1 MMMFP
6 MFITLAVLLLFAS
19 NAALAAPSNL
29 EHRQLARPDEGNLK
43 NVVLDDGT
51 PVGSVQ
57 NVNAVVV
64 PGASA
69 ARCRLS
75 QRVRTGRRRQYRRR
89 THQV

>member
-1 MMMFP
+1 MFP

-57 NVNAVVV
+57 NANAVVV

-69 ARCRLS
+69 ARCR
-75 QRVRTGRRRQYRRR
+75 TGRRRQYPRK
-89 THQV
+89 THKV